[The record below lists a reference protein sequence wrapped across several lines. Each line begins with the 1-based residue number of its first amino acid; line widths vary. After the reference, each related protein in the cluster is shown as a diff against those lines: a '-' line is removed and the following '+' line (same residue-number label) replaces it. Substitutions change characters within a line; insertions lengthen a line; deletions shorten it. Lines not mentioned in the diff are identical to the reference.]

1 MREKMRLTH
10 HIRTQIKA
18 DRDEEG
24 GASSAN
30 DFSKLQEQ
38 TKHAAEKKK

>member
-1 MREKMRLTH
+1 MKEEMRLTS
-10 HIRTQIKA
+10 HIHKQIKA

-30 DFSKLQEQ
+30 DFAKLQEQ
-38 TKHAAEKKK
+38 TKHAADKKK